1 MRKITLSHTFSR
13 SLPEKYLMRLL
24 KEFTELLKRVPPTLM
39 KSKTSDEQVPQ
50 EPEELVIGGQQ
61 IGLYQHLHARMLD
74 IKAAHPL
81 NPRPEHQVRHPHL
94 QTIILTVALKYFVII
109 VKMVLW

>member
-1 MRKITLSHTFSR
+1 MKI
-13 SLPEKYLMRLL
+13 L
-24 KEFTELLKRVPPTLM
+24 KKKNTKLLKRVPPTLM

-94 QTIILTVALKYFVII
+94 QTIKPHCGFEVFCEDRENGIMVMTLILWMKILI
-109 VKMVLW
+109 VK